1 MDGIDELDRRGRALL
16 AELAVDPDSD
26 CWRQFDALFY
36 EGVWK
41 YLRTNHDKLPAR
53 VARYLKVDGV
63 VAPDVLPEEV
73 DEVAHEATKIALRR
87 VREKAAR
94 FDPARG
100 TPTMWVIGSAEY
112 AYIEVAKTIVAA
124 RRSDRL
130 RFVAPADLFDEPDGN
145 PTTEEHVLRHLEDE
159 EALEDA
165 ASHISEK
172 EFAAVRLVLTAGYSY
187 AEAAKVIFG
196 DETMTKQVDGL
207 LTRGKRKLAEA
218 WIDRKPSP
226 RGASGSNVP
235 DRTDD
240 KEGTDG

>member
-1 MDGIDELDRRGRALL
+1 MDPFEELDRRGRALL
-16 AELAVDPDSD
+16 AALAIDPEDED
-26 CWRQFDALFY
+26 CRRAFDDLYYKA
-36 EGVWK
+36 VWT
-41 YLRTNHDKLPAR
+41 YLKVNRDKLPAR

-63 VAPDVLPEEV
+63 VAPDVLPDEV

-112 AYIEVAKTIVAA
+112 AYIEVAKSIVTA

-130 RFVAPADLFDEPDGN
+130 VFVDPVELLDEPDAMS
-145 PTTEEHVLRHLEDE
+145 TEEHVLRHLGDE
-159 EALEDA
+159 AALEDA
-165 ASHISEK
+165 SNQVSEK
-172 EFAAVRLVLTAGYSY
+172 EFAALRLVVTAGYSY
-187 AEAAKVIFG
+187 EEAATMIFG
-196 DETMTKQVDGL
+196 EASMTRQVDGL

-226 RGASGSNVP
+226 YTAGGTNVP

-240 KEGTDG
+240 KEETDG

>member
-1 MDGIDELDRRGRALL
+1 VDPLEELNRRGLALL
-16 AELAVDPDSD
+16 AELAADPGND
-26 CWRQFDALFY
+26 CWRQFDDLFY

-41 YLRTNHDKLPAR
+41 YLRANHNILPAR

-94 FDPARG
+94 FDLELG
-100 TPTMWVIGSAEY
+100 MPTKWVIGNAEY

-130 RFVAPADLFDEPDGN
+130 AFVPPEDLFEVADRN
-145 PTTEEHVLRHLEDE
+145 PTTEEHVLAHLENT

-165 ASHISEK
+165 ANHVNDN
-172 EFAAVRLVLTAGYSY
+172 EFAAMRLVITLGYSY
-187 AEAAKVIFG
+187 EEAAELLFG
-196 DETMTKQVDGL
+196 DATKTRQVDGL
-207 LTRGKRKLAEA
+207 LTRGKPKLAEA
-218 WIDRKPSP
+218 WIERKPSP

-240 KEGTDG
+240 KEETDG